1 MIMLVIVHASPLA
14 QAVSVGSSGSLQ
26 VCLSQAHL
34 EGLKGPDQ
42 SGIKTTNHDTK
53 IKMCGNKIKQ
63 QTTAIVD
70 FFPSRNTKAIEEKF
84 IPE

>member
-1 MIMLVIVHASPLA
+1 MLVIVHASPLA
-14 QAVSVGSSGSLQ
+14 QAVSVGSIGSLQ

-34 EGLKGPDQ
+34 EGLKGPDHCQ
-42 SGIKTTNHDTK
+42 VLKPLTTIPKLKCVET
-53 IKMCGNKIKQ
+53 KQ

-70 FFPSRNTKAIEEKF
+70 FFPSRNAKAIEEKF